1 MPLANYTTSVPVN
14 RTIAEMTDMLA
25 KAGANAVM
33 TEFSGGLPEG
43 LAFRLMV
50 GGLEMG
56 FKLPCDWRAALKVI
70 QKDPSMPRSKV
81 TPEHAQRMAW
91 RILRDAL
98 RAQLAQVEIG
108 SAKVEQIMLPYA
120 VTPTGETVYERFEQ
134 SKFNQLTWSAPT

>member
-25 KAGANAVM
+25 RAGAQAVM
-33 TEFSGGLPEG
+33 TEYKETLPEG
-43 LAFRLMV
+43 LSFRILV
-50 GGLEMG
+50 NGLQMG
-56 FKLPCDWRAALKVI
+56 FKLPCDWRAALKVLH
-70 QKDPSMPRSKV
+70 KDPKMPRSKI

-108 SAKVEQIMLPYA
+108 SAKVEQLMLPYA
-120 VTPTGETVYERFEQ
+120 VTLSGETLFERFEK
-134 SKFNQLTWSAPT
+134 SNFEQLALPATT

>member
-25 KAGANAVM
+25 QAGAQAVM
-33 TEFSGGLPEG
+33 TEYRDRLPDGLS
-43 LAFRLMV
+43 FRLLV
-50 GGLEMG
+50 SGQQMG
-56 FKLPCDWRAALKVI
+56 FKLPCDWRAALRVI
-70 QKDPSMPRSKV
+70 QRDPRMPRSKI

-120 VTPTGETVYERFEQ
+120 ITPTGETLYERFEQ
-134 SKFNQLTWSAPT
+134 SKFNQLALPAPQ